1 MLGVSL
7 PRPGPVQALI
17 KRDLQASRTYR
28 LALVLDVILIFLSL
42 VLYFFISRTFANATT
57 RDLAGAPSYFAFAAV
72 GVALGMIVQGAGAR
86 VAGRVREERLTGTFE
101 TLVAQPI
108 SAAELA
114 LGLVGFEFLFAT
126 IRAVAY
132 VLLAALFLNLDVGGA
147 SWPGFALT
155 VLSSGMAMSTV
166 GIVLISGVVLL
177 KRAEALA
184 AATGFGLAVLGGAYF
199 PVAVLPDWLQRVTTV
214 LPSRYAYDGIRA
226 ALFRG
231 QGWAGDVLVLLL
243 FSVGGLAV
251 ATSFFAAALELA
263 KRRGSISTY

>member
-1 MLGVSL
+1 LDVSF
-7 PRPGPVQALI
+7 PRAGAVQALV
-17 KRDLQASRTYR
+17 KRDLLASRTYR
-28 LALVLDVILIFLSL
+28 LAVVLDVVFSFLTL

-57 RDLAGAPSYFAFAAV
+57 RNLGGAPSYFAFAAV
-72 GVALGMIVQGAGAR
+72 GVALGLIVQSAGAR
-86 VAGRVREERLTGTFE
+86 VANRVREERLTGTFE

-108 SAAELA
+108 TATELA

-126 IRAVAY
+126 IRAAAY

-177 KRAEALA
+177 KRAEVLA
-184 AATGFGLAVLGGAYF
+184 SLTGLGLAVLGGAYF
-199 PVAVLPDWLQRVTTV
+199 PIAVLPDWLQRVANV
-214 LPSRYAYDGIRA
+214 LPSRFAYDGVRA

-231 QGWAGDVLVLLL
+231 QGWAGDVLILVL
-243 FSVGGLAV
+243 FSAGGLAV
-251 ATSFFAAALELA
+251 ACSFFAAALQLA
-263 KRRGSISTY
+263 KKRGSISTY